1 MSTNKEAKPER
12 ILTFTEAIREAQVLV
27 MERDDRVFIIG
38 EGVPDPKG
46 TFGTTI
52 GLRERFGPTR
62 VMDMPVSENGMTGIL
77 IGAALVGLR
86 PIMTHQ
92 RMDFMTY
99 SMEQLLNNAAKWH
112 YMFGG
117 QQSVPLVVRAVV
129 GQGWGQ
135 GPQHSQNLHTLYA
148 HIPGLKVVMPSTA
161 YQAKGLL
168 LAAVGDPNPV
178 IFIEHRWLHG
188 TKGAVPETY
197 YELEL
202 GRAEVVSQGD
212 DLTIVAH
219 SLMALEA
226 RKVLSRLKDKGI
238 GVDLIDLRTV
248 KPLDQSTILTS
259 VRKTRRLLVVDTAWR
274 TYGLAAEII
283 ASVVEQGVRL
293 LSSPQRVTLPDHP
306 VPSSHGLTRSY
317 YPNSATIF
325 RKANSMLEN
334 VIDSDDFE
342 QDWAHLEHADIPDSS
357 FTGPF

>member
-1 MSTNKEAKPER
+1 MSTSEVVKTER
-12 ILTFTEAIREAQVLV
+12 ILTFAEAIREAQVLA

-46 TFGTTI
+46 TFGTTT
-52 GLRERFGPTR
+52 GLRDRFGSTR

-161 YQAKGLL
+161 CQAKGLL
-168 LAAVGDPNPV
+168 LGAIADPNPV

-188 TKGAVPETY
+188 TKGSVPETY
-197 YELEL
+197 YEIKLDSAEL
-202 GRAEVVSQGD
+202 VSQGD
-212 DLTIVAH
+212 DLTIVTH

-226 RKVLSRLKDKGI
+226 RKVLPRLKDMGI

-248 KPLDQSTILTS
+248 RPLDQATILTS
-259 VRKTRRLLVVDTAWR
+259 VRKTHRLLVVDTAWR

-283 ASVVEQGVRL
+283 ASVVEQGIRL
-293 LSSPQRVTLPDHP
+293 LSSPQRITLPDYP
-306 VPSSHGLTRSY
+306 VPSSPGLTRSY
-317 YPNSATIF
+317 YPNSCTIL
-325 RKANSMLEN
+325 RKVNAMFGD
-334 VIDSDDFE
+334 VVDSDDFE
-342 QDWAHLEHADIPDSS
+342 QDWAHLVHADIPDSS